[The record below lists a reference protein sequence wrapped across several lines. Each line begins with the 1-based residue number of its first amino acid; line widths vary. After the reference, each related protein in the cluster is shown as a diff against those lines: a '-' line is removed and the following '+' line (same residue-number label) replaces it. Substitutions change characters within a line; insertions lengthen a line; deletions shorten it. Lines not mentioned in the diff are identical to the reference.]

1 MSTHILAEVL
11 TRLKLLTGAN
21 TDAEL
26 SRALSVSPQTL
37 SSWKVR
43 ESIPYSLC
51 IDIAKKHACSL
62 DWLLLGQ
69 AEHNAA
75 PSDVGW
81 ECDMLERL
89 RTLSHSDRSPGHPAV
104 HQGQTAHP
112 AVGTATERARR
123 RNQWLTPTAPALDEF
138 AWVEC
143 IQPDHDLEAD
153 GDHHHSGHECRHAPG
168 QQRHQ

>member
-75 PSDVGW
+75 APGEAGW

-89 RTLSHSDRSPGHPAV
+89 RTLSPNDRQAILLYIKDKQRIQQLEQQLSELGGAV
-104 HQGQTAHP
+104 NG
-112 AVGTATERARR
+112 
-123 RNQWLTPTAPALDEF
+123 
-138 AWVEC
+138 
-143 IQPDHDLEAD
+143 
-153 GDHHHSGHECRHAPG
+153 
-168 QQRHQ
+168 

>member
-89 RTLSHSDRSPGHPAV
+89 RTLSHSDRQAILLFIKDKQRIQQLEQQLSELG
-104 HQGQTAHP
+104 G
-112 AVGTATERARR
+112 AT
-123 RNQWLTPTAPALDEF
+123 
-138 AWVEC
+138 
-143 IQPDHDLEAD
+143 
-153 GDHHHSGHECRHAPG
+153 SG
-168 QQRHQ
+168 

>member
-51 IDIAKKHACSL
+51 IDIAKKHSCSL
-62 DWLLLGQ
+62 DWLLLGH
-69 AEHNAA
+69 AEHNTA
-75 PSDVGW
+75 PSDAGW

-89 RTLSHSDRSPGHPAV
+89 RTLSHSDRQAILLFIKDKQRIQQLEQQLSELGV
-104 HQGQTAHP
+104 
-112 AVGTATERARR
+112 AT
-123 RNQWLTPTAPALDEF
+123 N
-138 AWVEC
+138 
-143 IQPDHDLEAD
+143 
-153 GDHHHSGHECRHAPG
+153 G
-168 QQRHQ
+168 

>member
-69 AEHNAA
+69 AEHIAA
-75 PSDVGW
+75 DPGDAGW
-81 ECDMLERL
+81 ECEMLERL
-89 RTLSHSDRSPGHPAV
+89 RTLSHSDRQAILLFIKDK
-104 HQGQTAHP
+104 Q
-112 AVGTATERARR
+112 R
-123 RNQWLTPTAPALDEF
+123 
-138 AWVEC
+138 
-143 IQPDHDLEAD
+143 IQQLE
-153 GDHHHSGHECRHAPG
+153 
-168 QQRHQ
+168 QQLSELGGAANG

>member
-51 IDIAKKHACSL
+51 IEIAKKHACSL

-75 PSDVGW
+75 PSDAGW

-89 RTLSHSDRSPGHPAV
+89 RTLSHSDRQAILLFIKDK
-104 HQGQTAHP
+104 Q
-112 AVGTATERARR
+112 R
-123 RNQWLTPTAPALDEF
+123 
-138 AWVEC
+138 
-143 IQPDHDLEAD
+143 IQQLEQQLKEL
-153 GDHHHSGHECRHAPG
+153 SGAANG
-168 QQRHQ
+168 